1 MTETINFSRM
11 KKIFVLITGLV
22 VFCSATVPV
31 YTPAKENI
39 ADPLKE
45 SITRGKEVYTN
56 FCMSCHQET
65 GAGIESSFP
74 PLAKADYLKKFPKE
88 SIYAVKFGMEGKIVV
103 NGVTYESMM
112 PNPNLEPKQIA
123 DVMNYI
129 NNSWGNSSNKKI
141 VTEAMVKAIPEKKS

>member
-31 YTPAKENI
+31 YSPIKNNS

-45 SITRGKEVYTN
+45 SIARGEEVYTN
-56 FCMSCHQET
+56 FCKSCHQET
-65 GAGIESSFP
+65 GAGLESSFP

-103 NGVTYESMM
+103 NGVTYE
-112 PNPNLEPKQIA
+112 
-123 DVMNYI
+123 
-129 NNSWGNSSNKKI
+129 
-141 VTEAMVKAIPEKKS
+141 